1 MKGIDCVFAVGCG
14 DEKADRPL
22 GNGQSKVYIYRG
34 SLLSSGGTLSYV
46 SAYLIIVGSTVPQL
60 PTCAYRLPFIQL
72 IILALNKWRCLSIW
86 PALSEPT
93 TVDHWA
99 SIEGIQA
106 PEA

>member
-34 SLLSSGGTLSYV
+34 SLLSSGGNSYV

-60 PTCAYRLPFIQL
+60 PTCTVPIAFHSSSNYLGSQQVAMSFD
-72 IILALNKWRCLSIW
+72 LAGPLRANH
-86 PALSEPT
+86 SEPLGE
-93 TVDHWA
+93 H
-99 SIEGIQA
+99 
-106 PEA
+106 